1 MLWQDCVSSYVYSL
15 QLSFHMV
22 TYNVLYDL
30 LVLYY
35 SICYLI
41 SHMTIIVKWVGLQ
54 FVIVVFSDIL
64 TYCKCIYP

>member
-1 MLWQDCVSSYVYSL
+1 MLWQDCVPSCVYSL

-35 SICYLI
+35 IICYLI

-64 TYCKCIYP
+64 TYFKCIYP